1 LFESQPDLVNRLRPS
16 FAFIVLFVALVVA
29 RRDRLRE
36 LGVSAPWQG
45 LVRGGTVSYRQIALL
60 CGACAI
66 AVAWLS
72 PVRVF
77 VLGTALVMSCIFL
90 SLSLLVGTSGLVN
103 LGQAG
108 LVGTGAF
115 IYIHATVDWGLPF
128 PLAVLIAGL
137 AAVPLGL
144 AIALPALR
152 LPGLFLALATFAVG
166 QLVDGLLFG
175 WVPLSGGPDGL
186 RGRRPG
192 LLETDT
198 RYVLFLVGMLAL
210 FLLVT
215 RAVRRS
221 ALGRALA
228 AMRDSTIATETLGI
242 SAVWPR
248 LAVFSISAFLA
259 GIAGALYAGHLQV
272 ASRTYFTTFAS
283 ILWLV
288 VIVVGGVQSA
298 IGAVVGAF
306 LLTWGPEL
314 TRGAS
319 GVADLLNP
327 AFGVA
332 AMVHASRPGGIAGDL
347 RALRLRRF
355 VSVRAHNPTQNE
367 LRSSFDN
374 GLVPTNE

>member
-1 LFESQPDLVNRLRPS
+1 
-16 FAFIVLFVALVVA
+16 
-29 RRDRLRE
+29 
-36 LGVSAPWQG
+36 
-45 LVRGGTVSYRQIALL
+45 
-60 CGACAI
+60 
-66 AVAWLS
+66 
-72 PVRVF
+72 
-77 VLGTALVMSCIFL
+77 
-90 SLSLLVGTSGLVN
+90 
-103 LGQAG
+103 
-108 LVGTGAF
+108 
-115 IYIHATVDWGLPF
+115 
-128 PLAVLIAGL
+128 
-137 AAVPLGL
+137 
-144 AIALPALR
+144 
-152 LPGLFLALATFAVG
+152 
-166 QLVDGLLFG
+166 
-175 WVPLSGGPDGL
+175 
-186 RGRRPG
+186 
-192 LLETDT
+192 
-198 RYVLFLVGMLAL
+198 
-210 FLLVT
+210 
-215 RAVRRS
+215 
-221 ALGRALA
+221 
-228 AMRDSTIATETLGI
+228 MRDSTIATETLGI